1 MASEPFFIGQP
12 GEGAARVRGYPPVSG
27 STKQGGTTVEKEL
40 DQVLAQENESDT
52 GEFEKSREEYYQSMA
67 ARARGDE
74 DASEEDES
82 VLDEFFGEERD
93 EQPESEKVPDV
104 EETPLQTPEQ
114 SQSVETPPVAQK
126 PPLMKLKVDGQE
138 ISIHDYNDAVMLAQK
153 GLHYT
158 QQMQAL
164 APYRH
169 VLKALESN
177 PDLQEELLNR
187 IRGGQPAKKEE
198 KAAPVAEPEKKI
210 EIPPMREDET
220 YEEWTQRV
228 FKEEIPNLVR
238 SEAERIAGA
247 KAAEIFKTENATL
260 EEVRRR
266 EKILDAARADP
277 LFNQTAYFI
286 RQSIEAGQIPPTV
299 LQAADSDPKT
309 FAWLYDSARKKVASM
324 MAPVQT
330 APLPAVAPSAPV
342 ETPRSPQPRAPHA
355 EAASGRARPSKG
367 SRDYVKVI
375 EDMEDA
381 KFKELLERVKAG
393 GAR

>member
-82 VLDEFFGEERD
+82 ALDEFFGEERD

-114 SQSVETPPVAQK
+114 PQSQAQK

-138 ISIHDYNDAVMLAQK
+138 ISIHDYNDAVTLAQK

-169 VLKALESN
+169 VLKALEAN

-238 SEAERIAGA
+238 SEAERIAGV
-247 KAAEIFKTENATL
+247 KAAEIFKTENAML

-277 LFNQTAYFI
+277 LFNQTAQFI

-342 ETPRSPQPRAPHA
+342 ETQRSPQPRAPHA

>member
-1 MASEPFFIGQP
+1 MDKEF
-12 GEGAARVRGYPPVSG
+12 E
-27 STKQGGTTVEKEL
+27 QGM
-40 DQVLAQENESDT
+40 ENTEDE
-52 GEFEKSREEYYQSMA
+52 GEFEKSREAYYQSMEA
-67 ARARGDE
+67 SARGDE
-74 DASEEDES
+74 DAREDEPN
-82 VLDEFFGEERD
+82 LDEFFGED
-93 EQPESEKVPDV
+93 EKE
-104 EETPLQTPEQ
+104 PEQ
-114 SQSVETPPVAQK
+114 EAETEADRNPEQKPEPAPLAVTAEQSPKAER

-138 ISIHDYNDAVMLAQK
+138 ISIHDYNDAVTLAQK

-169 VLKALESN
+169 VLKALEAN

-187 IRGGQPAKKEE
+187 IRGGQPAKKDE
-198 KAAPVAEPEKKI
+198 KGAPVAEPEKKI

-277 LFNQTAYFI
+277 LFNHTAQFI

-324 MAPVQT
+324 MAPAQT
-330 APLPAVAPSAPV
+330 APVPPVAPAAPA
-342 ETPRSPQPRAPHA
+342 ETQRSPQPRAPHA

>member
-12 GEGAARVRGYPPVSG
+12 GEGAARIRGYPPVSG

-82 VLDEFFGEERD
+82 ALDEFFGEERD

-114 SQSVETPPVAQK
+114 PQSQAQK

-138 ISIHDYNDAVMLAQK
+138 ISIHDYNDAVTLAQK

-169 VLKALESN
+169 VLKALEAN

-247 KAAEIFKTENATL
+247 KASEIFKTENAML

-277 LFNQTAYFI
+277 LFNQTAQFI

-342 ETPRSPQPRAPHA
+342 ETQRSPQPRAPHA

>member
-82 VLDEFFGEERD
+82 VLDEFFGEEPEVKRD
-93 EQPESEKVPDV
+93 EQPEPEKVPDV
-104 EETPLQTPEQ
+104 EEAPLRTPEQ
-114 SQSVETPPVAQK
+114 PQSQAQK

-138 ISIHDYNDAVMLAQK
+138 IAIHDYNDAVTLAQK

-228 FKEEIPNLVR
+228 FKDEIPNLVR

-277 LFNQTAYFI
+277 LFNQTAHFI

>member
-93 EQPESEKVPDV
+93 EQSEQGKVPDAI
-104 EETPLQTPEQ
+104 EEPLRASEQ
-114 SQSVETPPVAQK
+114 PPSVETPPLAQK

-138 ISIHDYNDAVMLAQK
+138 ISIHDYNDAVTLAQK

-169 VLKALESN
+169 VLKALEAN

-187 IRGGQPAKKEE
+187 IRGGQPAKKDE
-198 KAAPVAEPEKKI
+198 KVSPAEPENKI

-228 FKEEIPNLVR
+228 FKDEIPNLVR
-238 SEAERIAGA
+238 SEAERIAVA

-260 EEVRRR
+260 EEARRR

-277 LFNQTAYFI
+277 LFNHTAQFI
-286 RQSIEAGQIPPTV
+286 RQSIEAEQIPLAV

-309 FAWLYDSARKKVASM
+309 FAWLYDSARKKVASI
-324 MAPVQT
+324 MASAQT
-330 APLPAVAPSAPV
+330 APVPPVAPAAHA

>member
-93 EQPESEKVPDV
+93 EQSEQGKVPDAI
-104 EETPLQTPEQ
+104 EEPLRASEQ
-114 SQSVETPPVAQK
+114 PPSVETPPLAQK

-138 ISIHDYNDAVMLAQK
+138 ISIHDYNDAVTLAQK

-169 VLKALESN
+169 VLKALEAN

-187 IRGGQPAKKEE
+187 IRGGQPAKKDE
-198 KAAPVAEPEKKI
+198 KGAPVAEPEKKI

-228 FKEEIPNLVR
+228 FKDEIPNLVR
-238 SEAERIAGA
+238 SEAERIAVA

-260 EEVRRR
+260 EEARRR

-277 LFNQTAYFI
+277 LFNHTAQFI
-286 RQSIEAGQIPPTV
+286 RQSIEAEQIPLAV

-309 FAWLYDSARKKVASM
+309 FAWLYDSARKKVASI
-324 MAPVQT
+324 MASAQT
-330 APLPAVAPSAPV
+330 APVPPVAPAAHA

>member
-1 MASEPFFIGQP
+1 MDKEF
-12 GEGAARVRGYPPVSG
+12 E
-27 STKQGGTTVEKEL
+27 QGM
-40 DQVLAQENESDT
+40 ENTEDE
-52 GEFEKSREEYYQSMA
+52 GEFEKSREAYYQSMEA
-67 ARARGDE
+67 SARGDE
-74 DASEEDES
+74 DAREDEPN
-82 VLDEFFGEERD
+82 LDEFFGED
-93 EQPESEKVPDV
+93 EKEPEPEKVPDAI
-104 EETPLQTPEQ
+104 EEPLRASEQ
-114 SQSVETPPVAQK
+114 PPSVETPPLAQK

-138 ISIHDYNDAVMLAQK
+138 ISIHDYNDAVTLAQK

-169 VLKALESN
+169 VLKALEAN

-198 KAAPVAEPEKKI
+198 KAAPVADPEKKI

-277 LFNQTAYFI
+277 LFNHTAQFI

-324 MAPVQT
+324 MAPAQT
-330 APLPAVAPSAPV
+330 APVPPVAPAAPA
-342 ETPRSPQPRAPHA
+342 ETQRSPQPRAPHA

>member
-1 MASEPFFIGQP
+1 
-12 GEGAARVRGYPPVSG
+12 
-27 STKQGGTTVEKEL
+27 VEKEL

-82 VLDEFFGEERD
+82 ALDEFFGEERD

-114 SQSVETPPVAQK
+114 PQSQAQK

-138 ISIHDYNDAVMLAQK
+138 ISIHDYNDAVTLAQK

-169 VLKALESN
+169 VLKALEAN

-228 FKEEIPNLVR
+228 FKEEILNLVR

-247 KAAEIFKTENATL
+247 KASEIFKTENAML

-277 LFNQTAYFI
+277 LFNQTAQFI

>member
-93 EQPESEKVPDV
+93 EQSEQGKVPDAI
-104 EETPLQTPEQ
+104 EEPLRASEQ
-114 SQSVETPPVAQK
+114 PPSVETPPLAQK

-138 ISIHDYNDAVMLAQK
+138 ISIHDYNDAVTLAQK

-169 VLKALESN
+169 VLKALEAN

-187 IRGGQPAKKEE
+187 IRGGQPAKKDE
-198 KAAPVAEPEKKI
+198 KVSPAEPEKKI

-247 KAAEIFKTENATL
+247 KAAEIFKTENAML

-277 LFNQTAYFI
+277 LFNQTAQFI

-309 FAWLYDSARKKVASM
+309 FVWLYDSARKKVASM
-324 MAPVQT
+324 MAPAQT
-330 APLPAVAPSAPV
+330 APVPPVAPAAPA
-342 ETPRSPQPRAPHA
+342 ETQRSPQPRAPHA

>member
-1 MASEPFFIGQP
+1 
-12 GEGAARVRGYPPVSG
+12 
-27 STKQGGTTVEKEL
+27 
-40 DQVLAQENESDT
+40 
-52 GEFEKSREEYYQSMA
+52 
-67 ARARGDE
+67 
-74 DASEEDES
+74 
-82 VLDEFFGEERD
+82 
-93 EQPESEKVPDV
+93 
-104 EETPLQTPEQ
+104 
-114 SQSVETPPVAQK
+114 
-126 PPLMKLKVDGQE
+126 MKLKVDGQE
-138 ISIHDYNDAVMLAQK
+138 ISIHDYNDAVTLAQK

-169 VLKALESN
+169 VLKALEAN

-187 IRGGQPAKKEE
+187 IRGGQPAKKDE
-198 KAAPVAEPEKKI
+198 KGAPVAEPEKKI
-210 EIPPMREDET
+210 EIPLMREDET

-247 KAAEIFKTENATL
+247 KASEIFKTENAML

-277 LFNQTAYFI
+277 LFNQTAHFI

>member
-93 EQPESEKVPDV
+93 EQSEQGKVPDAI
-104 EETPLQTPEQ
+104 EEPLRASEQ
-114 SQSVETPPVAQK
+114 PPSVETPPLAQK

-138 ISIHDYNDAVMLAQK
+138 ISIHDYNDAVTLAQK

-169 VLKALESN
+169 VLKALEAN

-277 LFNQTAYFI
+277 LFNHTAQFI
-286 RQSIEAGQIPPTV
+286 RQSIEAGQIPPMV

-324 MAPVQT
+324 MAPAQT
-330 APLPAVAPSAPV
+330 APLPPVAPAAPA
-342 ETPRSPQPRAPHA
+342 ETQRSPQPRAPHA

>member
-1 MASEPFFIGQP
+1 
-12 GEGAARVRGYPPVSG
+12 
-27 STKQGGTTVEKEL
+27 VEKEL

-82 VLDEFFGEERD
+82 ALDEFFGEERD
-93 EQPESEKVPDV
+93 EQSEQGKVPDAI
-104 EETPLQTPEQ
+104 EEPLRASEQ
-114 SQSVETPPVAQK
+114 PPSVETPPLAQK

-138 ISIHDYNDAVMLAQK
+138 ISIHDYNDAVTLAQK

-169 VLKALESN
+169 VLKALEAN

-198 KAAPVAEPEKKI
+198 KAAPVADPEKKI

-277 LFNQTAYFI
+277 LFNHTAQFI

-324 MAPVQT
+324 MAPAQ
-330 APLPAVAPSAPV
+330 AVAPVPPVAPAAPA

>member
-12 GEGAARVRGYPPVSG
+12 GEGAARVRGYPPSFG
-27 STKQGGTTVEKEL
+27 STKQGGTIVDKEFEQGL
-40 DQVLAQENESDT
+40 ENTEDE
-52 GEFEKSREEYYQSMA
+52 GEFEKSREAYYQSMA

-82 VLDEFFGEERD
+82 ALDEFFGEERD
-93 EQPESEKVPDV
+93 EQPEPEKVPDV

-138 ISIHDYNDAVMLAQK
+138 ISIHDYNDAVTLAQK

-169 VLKALESN
+169 VLKALEAN

-187 IRGGQPAKKEE
+187 IRGGQPAKKDE
-198 KAAPVAEPEKKI
+198 KVSPAEPEKKI

-247 KAAEIFKTENATL
+247 KAAEIFKTENAML

-277 LFNQTAYFI
+277 LFNQTAQFI

-309 FAWLYDSARKKVASM
+309 FVWLYDSARKKVASM
-324 MAPVQT
+324 MAPAQT
-330 APLPAVAPSAPV
+330 APVPPVAPAAPA
-342 ETPRSPQPRAPHA
+342 ETQRSPQPRAPHA

>member
-12 GEGAARVRGYPPVSG
+12 GEGAARIRGYPPVSG

-93 EQPESEKVPDV
+93 EQSEQGKVPDAI
-104 EETPLQTPEQ
+104 EEPLRASEQ
-114 SQSVETPPVAQK
+114 PPSVETPPLAQK

-138 ISIHDYNDAVMLAQK
+138 IAIHDYNDAVTLAQK

-169 VLKALESN
+169 VLKALEAN

-266 EKILDAARADP
+266 EKILDAVRADP
-277 LFNQTAYFI
+277 LFNHTAQFI

-324 MAPVQT
+324 MAPAQT
-330 APLPAVAPSAPV
+330 APLPAVAPAAHA

>member
-114 SQSVETPPVAQK
+114 PQSQAQK

-138 ISIHDYNDAVMLAQK
+138 ISIHDYNDAVTLAQK

-169 VLKALESN
+169 VLKALEAN

-247 KAAEIFKTENATL
+247 KASEIFKTENAML

-277 LFNQTAYFI
+277 LFNHTAQFI
-286 RQSIEAGQIPPTV
+286 RQSIEAGQIPPMV

-324 MAPVQT
+324 MAPAQT
-330 APLPAVAPSAPV
+330 APVPPVAPAAPA
-342 ETPRSPQPRAPHA
+342 ETQRSPQPRAPHA

>member
-1 MASEPFFIGQP
+1 
-12 GEGAARVRGYPPVSG
+12 
-27 STKQGGTTVEKEL
+27 VEKEL

-82 VLDEFFGEERD
+82 ALDEFFGEERD

-138 ISIHDYNDAVMLAQK
+138 ISIHDYNDAVTLAQK

-228 FKEEIPNLVR
+228 FKDEIPNLVR

-277 LFNQTAYFI
+277 LFNQTAHFI